1 MRGVGRVPG
10 PPRGGGSL
18 FHTVLC
24 DLLGICHPILQGAM
38 QGAGGP
44 RLVAAVSEAGG
55 LGVLPTF
62 GGTAE
67 QLRRDI
73 EATRELTDA
82 RFGVNITPMGAAFT
96 ESRAKICV
104 EMEVPIVTTGR
115 GDPGTPIVRLL
126 REAGILVLPVVPSV
140 AHALRVE
147 EEGADAIVASGC
159 EAGGHVGSVATFPLL
174 PQVVDA
180 VGVPVVAAGG
190 IGDGRGFLAALALG
204 ACGIQLGTRL
214 IASQESEAPQ
224 GYKERILE
232 ARETDTLV
240 TAALTGKTVRAL
252 VTPTLRTY
260 ESARLR
266 GAPAEELEPLVRE
279 LRAAVRSGWREDT
292 PGAAGQICGLVREI
306 RPVAEILE
314 DILSG
319 AAELAGRL
327 GVLAGRESRSGPT
340 GSKLGSG

>member
-1 MRGVGRVPG
+1 M
-10 PPRGGGSL
+10 
-18 FHTVLC
+18 FYTVLC
-24 DLLGICHPILQGAM
+24 DLLGIRHPILQGAM

-62 GGTAE
+62 GGTAD

-73 EATRELTDA
+73 EATRGLTDA

-96 ESRAKICV
+96 ESRAKICI
-104 EMEVPIVTTGR
+104 EMGVPIVTTGR
-115 GDPGTPIVRLL
+115 GDPGTPIVRMLL
-126 REAGILVLPVVPSV
+126 ESGILVLPVVPSV

-180 VGVPVVAAGG
+180 VRVPVVAAGG
-190 IGDGRGFLAALALG
+190 IGDGRGFLAALSLG

-214 IASQESEAPQ
+214 IATHESDAPQ

-252 VTPTLRTY
+252 VTPTLREY

-266 GAPAEELEPLVRE
+266 GAPAAELDPLKRE
-279 LRAAVRSGWREDT
+279 LRAAVRSARREDI
-292 PGAAGQICGLVREI
+292 PGAAGQICGMVREI

-314 DILSG
+314 GILSE

-327 GVLAGRESRSGPT
+327 NVLASGESGRGHAGVKAERH
-340 GSKLGSG
+340 

>member
-1 MRGVGRVPG
+1 V
-10 PPRGGGSL
+10 

-24 DLLGICHPILQGAM
+24 DLLGIRHPILQGAM

-44 RLVAAVSEAGG
+44 RLVAAVSQAGG

-73 EATRELTDA
+73 EATRGLTDA

-96 ESRAKICV
+96 ESRAKICI
-104 EMEVPIVTTGR
+104 EMGVPIVTTGR
-115 GDPGTPIVRLL
+115 GDPGTPIVRML
-126 REAGILVLPVVPSV
+126 EASGILVLPVVPSV

-159 EAGGHVGSVATFPLL
+159 EAGGHVGTVATFPLL

-180 VGVPVVAAGG
+180 VRVPVVAAGG
-190 IGDGRGFLAALALG
+190 IGDGRGLLAALALG

-214 IASQESEAPQ
+214 IATHESDAPQ

-252 VTPTLRTY
+252 VTPTLREY

-266 GAPAEELEPLVRE
+266 GAPAAELDPLKRE
-279 LRAAVRSGWREDT
+279 LRAAVRSARREDI
-292 PGAAGQICGLVREI
+292 PGAAGQICGMVREI

-314 DILSG
+314 GILSE

-327 GVLAGRESRSGPT
+327 NVLASSESAKGLEGVKAERH
-340 GSKLGSG
+340 

>member
-1 MRGVGRVPG
+1 V
-10 PPRGGGSL
+10 

-24 DLLGICHPILQGAM
+24 DLLGIRHPILQGAM

-44 RLVAAVSEAGG
+44 RLVAAVSQAGG

-73 EATRELTDA
+73 EATRGLTDA

-96 ESRAKICV
+96 ESRAKICI
-104 EMEVPIVTTGR
+104 EMGVPIVTTGR
-115 GDPGTPIVRLL
+115 GDPGTPIVRML
-126 REAGILVLPVVPSV
+126 EASGILVLPVVPSV

-159 EAGGHVGSVATFPLL
+159 EAGGHVGTVATFPLL

-180 VGVPVVAAGG
+180 VRVPVVAAGG
-190 IGDGRGFLAALALG
+190 IGDGRGLLAALALG

-214 IASQESEAPQ
+214 IATHESDAPQ

-252 VTPTLRTY
+252 VTPTLREY

-266 GAPAEELEPLVRE
+266 GAPAAELDPLKRE
-279 LRAAVRSGWREDT
+279 LRAAVRSARREDI
-292 PGAAGQICGLVREI
+292 PGAAGQICGMVREI

-314 DILSG
+314 GILSE

-327 GVLAGRESRSGPT
+327 NVLASGESAQGLAGVEAGPH
-340 GSKLGSG
+340 